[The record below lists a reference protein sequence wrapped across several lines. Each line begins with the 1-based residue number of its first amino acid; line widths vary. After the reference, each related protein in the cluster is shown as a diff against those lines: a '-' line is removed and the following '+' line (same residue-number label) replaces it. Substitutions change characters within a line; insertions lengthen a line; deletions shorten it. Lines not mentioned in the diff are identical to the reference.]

1 MAPVTRR
8 QLTILFGFLPGTGR
22 ERLPVI
28 TLAPELQN
36 YAEQNNVLLRGFG
49 SCLGSGH
56 WNAAGHRIG
65 GELPGRKLWLEAF
78 AK

>member
-22 ERLPVI
+22 ERIPVI

-49 SCLGSGH
+49 SYLGSGH
-56 WNAAGHRIG
+56 WNAVGIASRVNY
-65 GELPGRKLWLEAF
+65 
-78 AK
+78 